1 MLNPR
6 SDVRSARPRSQVA
19 AFAASVALALVVTGC
34 AASDDWSAPRH
45 AVEPVGTLAPGFIDA
60 AAPPSP
66 EATVTPEPGTWD
78 GVHPPA
84 GYRVVLLTAAYD
96 HASSQLATGISE
108 WAGSERV
115 SLKRVDVDAPE
126 GAVGGITAAMDLDPD
141 LIIATGPALV
151 DALALVTA
159 SHLDRQFLV
168 VGAQVPEPTGNV
180 TAAIW
185 PGAASRGSEISDTA
199 DTHDEAAYSSER
211 ADAAVRAG
219 VASVLHDVTGIVL
232 QLG

>member
-1 MLNPR
+1 
-6 SDVRSARPRSQVA
+6 V
-19 AFAASVALALVVTGC
+19 FAASAVIALVLGGC

-84 GYRVVLLTAAYD
+84 GYRVVLLTAEYD
-96 HASSQLATGISE
+96 PATAQLATGVTE
-108 WAGSERV
+108 WAGAERV
-115 SLKRVDVDAPE
+115 SLKRVEVAAPD
-126 GAVGGITAAMDLDPD
+126 GAVGGITEAMDLAPD

-185 PGAASRGSEISDTA
+185 DGAASRGSEVADTA
-199 DTHDEAAYSSER
+199 DSHDETAYTSER

>member
-1 MLNPR
+1 M
-6 SDVRSARPRSQVA
+6 
-19 AFAASVALALVVTGC
+19 AASAALAMVVSGC
-34 AASDDWSAPRH
+34 AVSDDWSAPRH

-66 EATVTPEPGTWD
+66 EATVRPEPGTWD

-96 HASSQLATGISE
+96 STTAQLASGVTE

-115 SLKRVDVDAPE
+115 GLKRVEVAAPDD
-126 GAVGGITAAMDLDPD
+126 AVGGITEAMDLDPD

-185 PGAASRGSEISDTA
+185 PGAASRGSEVADTT

>member
-6 SDVRSARPRSQVA
+6 SDVRRARPRSQVA

-45 AVEPVGTLAPGFIDA
+45 AAEPVGTLAPGFIDA

-168 VGAQVPEPTGNV
+168 VGAQVPEPTSNV

>member
-6 SDVRSARPRSQVA
+6 SDVRSARPRSQVT

-45 AVEPVGTLAPGFIDA
+45 AAEPVGTLAPGFIDA

-96 HASSQLATGISE
+96 HASSQLATGITE

-159 SHLDRQFLV
+159 SHRDRPFLV